1 MRICFSI
8 LNTVCYVNYYWVKL
22 LVKSLEIYLLLIVQ
36 RRIVKKVCCCF
47 FFFFFFFS
55 FFLFFLF
62 AAKVVK
68 GITYTG
74 ISVRL

>member
-22 LVKSLEIYLLLIVQ
+22 LVKKSRNLFSVNYSVSHC
-36 RRIVKKVCCCF
+36 KKVV
-47 FFFFFFFS
+47 
-55 FFLFFLF
+55 F

-68 GITYTG
+68 GNYVYWYL
-74 ISVRL
+74 ISFIIWVK